1 MIYKGRIKKMN
12 VFFIFELLI
21 RNVKESV
28 QPHTEKLLF
37 LAAQSLTTDALEDD
51 SNVQERIINIC
62 RRAKEV
68 KLMKRRYENSSTF
81 IPVIYSYNNLSRTK
95 TYGKW

>member
-1 MIYKGRIKKMN
+1 MQCATGHLVCGTCRPKLHSSMSGKNLRKIQ
-12 VFFIFELLI
+12 FFY
-21 RNVKESV
+21 NN
-28 QPHTEKLLF
+28 
-37 LAAQSLTTDALEDD
+37 

-68 KLMKRRYENSSTF
+68 KLMNRRYENLSTF